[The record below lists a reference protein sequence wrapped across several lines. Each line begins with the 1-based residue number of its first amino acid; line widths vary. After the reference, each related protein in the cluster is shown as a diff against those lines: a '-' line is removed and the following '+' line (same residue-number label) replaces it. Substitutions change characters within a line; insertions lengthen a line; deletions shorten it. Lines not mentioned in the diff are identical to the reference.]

1 MTLSSLAYCFS
12 SKTSKITYLN
22 ISSPLL
28 VKRDIFVFKWR
39 VPQVLCEA
47 PESWGGLSDVELIIR
62 CALKAFENNEL
73 LQDFLNG
80 KQNNVYKAIIDEVM
94 YDLAGRG
101 IALKDHLSIP
111 YGDIEMNRYRKGP
124 ALTADKCR
132 EITNIGLGDENALD
146 RIFPPPK

>member
-1 MTLSSLAYCFS
+1 MNEERHQIL
-12 SKTSKITYLN
+12 
-22 ISSPLL
+22 
-28 VKRDIFVFKWR
+28 KRYSIGKKDIFVFKWR

-132 EITNIGLGDENALD
+132 EITNIGLAMKMLLTEFFLHLN
-146 RIFPPPK
+146 RI

>member
-1 MTLSSLAYCFS
+1 MNEERHQILKRYS
-12 SKTSKITYLN
+12 IGN
-22 ISSPLL
+22 
-28 VKRDIFVFKWR
+28 RDIFVFKWR

-132 EITNIGLGDENALD
+132 EITNIGLAMKMLLTEFFLHLN
-146 RIFPPPK
+146 RI

>member
-1 MTLSSLAYCFS
+1 MNEERHQILKRYS
-12 SKTSKITYLN
+12 IGN
-22 ISSPLL
+22 
-28 VKRDIFVFKWR
+28 RDIFVLKWR

-101 IALKDHLSIP
+101 IALKDHFSISC
-111 YGDIEMNRYRKGP
+111 GDIEMNRYRKGP

-132 EITNIGLGDENALD
+132 EITNIGLAMKMLLTEFFL
-146 RIFPPPK
+146 

>member
-1 MTLSSLAYCFS
+1 
-12 SKTSKITYLN
+12 
-22 ISSPLL
+22 
-28 VKRDIFVFKWR
+28 
-39 VPQVLCEA
+39 
-47 PESWGGLSDVELIIR
+47 
-62 CALKAFENNEL
+62 
-73 LQDFLNG
+73 NG

-132 EITNIGLGDENALD
+132 QITNIGLGDENAID

>member
-1 MTLSSLAYCFS
+1 MNEERHQILKRYS
-12 SKTSKITYLN
+12 IG
-22 ISSPLL
+22 
-28 VKRDIFVFKWR
+28 KRDIFVFKWR

-132 EITNIGLGDENALD
+132 EITNIGLAMKMLLTEFFLHLN
-146 RIFPPPK
+146 RI

>member
-1 MTLSSLAYCFS
+1 MNEERHQILKRYS
-12 SKTSKITYLN
+12 IG
-22 ISSPLL
+22 
-28 VKRDIFVFKWR
+28 KRDIFVFKWR

-80 KQNNVYKAIIDEVM
+80 KQNNVYRAIIDEVM

-101 IALKDHLSIP
+101 IALKDHLSIS

-132 EITNIGLGDENALD
+132 EITNIGLAMKMLLTEFFLHLN
-146 RIFPPPK
+146 RI

>member
-1 MTLSSLAYCFS
+1 MNEERHQIL
-12 SKTSKITYLN
+12 
-22 ISSPLL
+22 
-28 VKRDIFVFKWR
+28 KRYSIGKKDIFVFKWR

-62 CALKAFENNEL
+62 CALNAFENNEL

-132 EITNIGLGDENALD
+132 EITNIGLAMKMLLTEFFLHLN
-146 RIFPPPK
+146 RI

>member
-1 MTLSSLAYCFS
+1 MNEERHQILKRYS
-12 SKTSKITYLN
+12 IG
-22 ISSPLL
+22 
-28 VKRDIFVFKWR
+28 KRDIFVFKWR

-101 IALKDHLSIP
+101 IALKDHLSISH
-111 YGDIEMNRYRKGP
+111 GDIEMNRY
-124 ALTADKCR
+124 
-132 EITNIGLGDENALD
+132 
-146 RIFPPPK
+146 